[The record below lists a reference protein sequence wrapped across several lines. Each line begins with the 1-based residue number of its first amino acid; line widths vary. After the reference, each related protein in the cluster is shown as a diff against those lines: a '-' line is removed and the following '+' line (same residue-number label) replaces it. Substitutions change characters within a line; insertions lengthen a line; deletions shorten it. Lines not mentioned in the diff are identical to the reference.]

1 MSGVMAAGFFVG
13 YGWHWASD
21 DAGAACRTRLKQ
33 GLWRLAAVDGAGW
46 LFGGLL
52 YLIFGMFL
60 AGTERSL
67 AVCMEHW
74 RKQIWRIAVSCDDDA
89 VSSPAWAIGFAIY
102 RLCASRWLV
111 LQYLVW
117 RFVAGTYVVL
127 PLALDMHRCRI
138 QYNYSCLDIRREQM
152 HDYHIVEMLSTISSK
167 VSTY

>member
-74 RKQIWRIAVSCDDDA
+74 RKQIWIAVSCDDDA

-102 RLCASRWLV
+102 RLCASLWLV
-111 LQYLVW
+111 AAVPGLAVCCGYLRRAAFGFGYAPRTHTVQL
-117 RFVAGTYVVL
+117 FV
-127 PLALDMHRCRI
+127 
-138 QYNYSCLDIRREQM
+138 S
-152 HDYHIVEMLSTISSK
+152 
-167 VSTY
+167 